1 MSRELTRALLAGAAD
16 EGESDEGGAAEATGR
31 GEYYGGVAGEREEQ
45 SGREQRDGEGGPDR
59 AGPGPAPPPQ
69 AQVVRGRGR
78 RWRRRHGRGR
88 AAQDLMRTADGWAAG
103 CSLQAGG
110 TAVVECRVLV
120 SCCAPCPP
128 AVGGG
133 SACPVFILGW
143 VAFAWAF
150 WSNCPFFVISQ
161 SITVVHLLKNLFF
174 STELEGSKPQQKFIK
189 MTKSYRETKQQNS
202 KATKRFQSTN

>member
-16 EGESDEGGAAEATGR
+16 EGESDEGGAAAATGR

-59 AGPGPAPPPQ
+59 AGPAPAPPPQ

-88 AAQDLMRTADGWAAG
+88 AAQDLMRTADGWAAA
-103 CSLQAGG
+103 CRQ
-110 TAVVECRVLV
+110 AVVRYRGSGVQTAEC
-120 SCCAPCPP
+120 SCRAVPP

-133 SACPVFILGW
+133 SACTVFILGW
-143 VAFAWAF
+143 VTFAWAF
-150 WSNCPFFVISQ
+150 WSNCPFFVISLRV
-161 SITVVHLLKNLFF
+161 SL
-174 STELEGSKPQQKFIK
+174 
-189 MTKSYRETKQQNS
+189 
-202 KATKRFQSTN
+202 

>member
-1 MSRELTRALLAGAAD
+1 VAAAAWSGQGSAGSDAD
-16 EGESDEGGAAEATGR
+16 CGR
-31 GEYYGGVAGEREEQ
+31 
-45 SGREQRDGEGGPDR
+45 
-59 AGPGPAPPPQ
+59 
-69 AQVVRGRGR
+69 
-78 RWRRRHGRGR
+78 
-88 AAQDLMRTADGWAAG
+88 LG

-120 SCCAPCPP
+120 SCCAPGPP

-161 SITVVHLLKNLFF
+161 SITVVHLLKKPFF
-174 STELEGSKPQQKFIK
+174 STELEGSKPLQKFIK
-189 MTKSYRETKQQNS
+189 TTKSYRETKQQNS
-202 KATKRFQSTN
+202 KAKKVFSQRIEGEKIRTWEQTAFVSTNPKNLEIWLLPSNKPVSTLY